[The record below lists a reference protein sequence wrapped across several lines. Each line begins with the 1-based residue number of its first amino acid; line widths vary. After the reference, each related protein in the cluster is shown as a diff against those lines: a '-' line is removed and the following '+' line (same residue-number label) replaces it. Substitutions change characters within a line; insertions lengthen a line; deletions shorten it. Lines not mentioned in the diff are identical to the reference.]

1 MEKIQQGKYVEM
13 VYDLYK
19 VNPDGTQ
26 TLVHQSEESDPER
39 FIYGVTLGM
48 VVPLEKAIYAL
59 EVGDKFDLIVKAEEA
74 FGPYDE
80 NQIVELDRDLFL
92 VDGKFDS
99 EFIKKGASVPMMTAD
114 GFRINGLVVEVTKD
128 SVKMDFNHPLAKDD
142 VRFDGKI
149 LVVRDATP
157 EELNPSCGCGCGCG
171 DHGCGDDCGGGC
183 SDGDCGCGCH

>member
-39 FIYGVTLGM
+39 FIYGVTPGM

-59 EVGDKFDLIVKAEEA
+59 EVGGKFDLIVKAEDA

-114 GFRINGLVVEVTKD
+114 GFRINGLVVEVTNN

-183 SDGDCGCGCH
+183 GDGDCGCGCH

>member
-1 MEKIQQGKYVEM
+1 M
-13 VYDLYK
+13 VYDLYR
-19 VNPDGTQ
+19 VNADGSQ

-39 FIYGVTLGM
+39 FIYGVTPGM
-48 VVPLEKAIYAL
+48 VVPLEKAIFVL
-59 EVGDKFDLIVKAEEA
+59 EVGGKFDIIVKAEEA
-74 FGPYDE
+74 FGPYE
-80 NQIVELDRDLFL
+80 EEQIVELDRDLFL

-128 SVKMDFNHPLAKDD
+128 SVKMAFNPPLAKDD

-183 SDGDCGCGCH
+183 GDGCCH

>member
-39 FIYGVTLGM
+39 FIYGVTPGM

-59 EVGDKFDLIVKAEEA
+59 EVGGKFDLIVKAEDA

-114 GFRINGLVVEVTKD
+114 GFRINGLVVEVTKA

-183 SDGDCGCGCH
+183 GDGDCGCGRH

>member
-39 FIYGVTLGM
+39 FIYGVTPGM

-59 EVGDKFDLIVKAEEA
+59 EVGGKFDLIVKAEDA

-114 GFRINGLVVEVTKD
+114 GFRINGLVVEVTNN

-183 SDGDCGCGCH
+183 GDGDCGCCCH